1 MEITD
6 DREVLANSEA
16 STCLDEVQG
25 EIGGNWRQAVYI
37 LITSRHFAL
46 KGGVDWLSKY

>member
-1 MEITD
+1 MSVLLGQKVLIGQTNWGQELIILRFNNVEITD

-25 EIGGNWRQAVYI
+25 
-37 LITSRHFAL
+37 
-46 KGGVDWLSKY
+46 K